1 MKLFAC
7 FISMFLLV
15 ETVIAQPINRPT
27 NGVQDERA
35 TMYKLEHVNVY
46 YGTSGVLKMDA
57 TVIVKKGLIVAIADN
72 ASVKMLNTSE
82 YASAQILDCKGLY
95 MYPSFIDLYSD
106 YGISKLARID
116 KTGPGEQNLSKKKG
130 AYYWN
135 QAIHP
140 ETDAS
145 LIFSQDNTQASSNR
159 AFGYG
164 MALVHQT
171 DGIAR
176 GTSCLVNYADNG
188 DQLTLLKS
196 NVSACFSFSKGSS
209 SQDYPSSLMGSIALL
224 RQLYYDGQ
232 TGLQEK
238 NLSVEAYQRS
248 SKLPVL
254 FQSEDPLNVLRAYQ
268 LSKEFNQVFWIKS
281 NGTDFKH
288 LKDYVGNNLHLIVP
302 INFPKAI
309 VANNPLDAQH
319 VSWAEM
325 KTWECAPYN
334 PRYLS
339 ENKVDFVLTA
349 AGCKSADEFFKN
361 LRKAVHYGLEE
372 KAALEALTIKPAR
385 WLGIQKEY
393 GSIEIGKHANFI
405 LCNGPLFDDKTIL
418 IQNWI
423 EGIPYILKDNYATD
437 LRGEYSLKLASM
449 DFPFHLVCK
458 GALNDYE
465 WSLVNEKES
474 KNKLKVNVVVNR
486 QQVRINFNYPTKY
499 LLNDVP
505 LKDSLIDLQLIG
517 NITSIGM
524 EGVYLNPSKNNLE
537 DWTAT
542 IDKQNDSAVVKKS
555 TKKYDLPVLRYPFN
569 AYGNIQQPK
578 SENFV
583 FRNANIVTNTTAG
596 NIQGD
601 LWIKDGKI
609 FKIGTHLMV
618 PDSVLQADFGGMY
631 ISPGII
637 DEHSHIA
644 ASGDVNEGTQSV
656 TSEVR
661 LGDVINSDDINIY
674 RQLSGGVTTSHI
686 LHGSANP
693 IGGQTQ
699 LIKLRW
705 GASPEE
711 MKFKNAPGFIKFALG
726 ENVKQANWGENA
738 VTRFPQTRMG
748 VEQVLMDAFSR
759 AATYKQK
766 KAKALPGTFHT
777 DLELEA
783 LVEIMEQKRFITCHS
798 YVQSEINMLMH
809 VADTFGFKV
818 NTFTHILEGYKV
830 ADKMAKHG
838 VSGASTF
845 SDWWAYKFE
854 VMEAIPQNASLMS
867 RWNIPVGINSDDAEM
882 GRRLNQE
889 AAKSVKYGGMS
900 EVDAF
905 KMCTLNPAKML
916 HVDQYVGTLA
926 EGKDADFVVWTATP
940 LSVYAVV
947 TATYI
952 DGKCYYSLQDANQK
966 SEFLKQDKQRLWQL
980 MQDAK
985 TAGEPT
991 TNASPSGESTYY
1003 SCGGQEENH

>member
-1 MKLFAC
+1 M
-7 FISMFLLV
+7 
-15 ETVIAQPINRPT
+15 AQPINRPV
-27 NGVQDERA
+27 NGTQDERGNI
-35 TMYKLEHVNVY
+35 YKLEHVNVY
-46 YGTSGVLKMDA
+46 YGTDGVIKMDA
-57 TVIVKKGLIVAIADN
+57 TVIVKKGIIVAIADN
-72 ASVKMLNTSE
+72 KTAGMLNNAE
-82 YASAQILDCKGLY
+82 YAAAQSVYCKGLY

-106 YGISKLARID
+106 YGVAKLARID
-116 KTGPGEQNLSKKKG
+116 KSGAGEQNLSKKKG

-135 QAIHP
+135 QAVHP

-145 LIFSQDNTQASSNR
+145 LIFSQDNTQAASNR
-159 AFGYG
+159 AFGFG
-164 MALVHQT
+164 IALVHQT

-188 DQLTLLKS
+188 DQLSLMKT
-196 NVSACFSFSKGSS
+196 NVTSCFSFSKGSS

-232 TGLQEK
+232 TGIPEK

-254 FQSEDPLNVLRAYQ
+254 FQSEDPLNVLRAFQ
-268 LSKEFNQVFWIKS
+268 LSKEFNQVFWIKT
-281 NGTDFKH
+281 NGNDFKH

-302 INFPKAI
+302 LTFPKAI
-309 VANNPLDAQH
+309 IANNPLDAQH
-319 VSWAEM
+319 VSWSEM
-325 KTWECAPYN
+325 KAWECAPYN
-334 PRYLS
+334 LRYLAD
-339 ENKVDFVLTA
+339 NKIDFVLTA
-349 AGCKSADEFFKN
+349 AGCKNADEFLKN
-361 LRKAVHYGLEE
+361 LRKSVKYGLDP
-372 KAALEALTIKPAR
+372 KLTLEALTIKPAR

-405 LCNGPLFDDKTIL
+405 LCNGPLFEEKTTIM
-418 IQNWI
+418 QNWI
-423 EGIPYILKDNYATD
+423 EGNPFILKENYALD
-437 LRGEYSLKLASM
+437 LRGDYTLKTESLN
-449 DFPFHLVCK
+449 FPFHLICK
-458 GALNDYE
+458 GTLNDYE
-465 WSLVNEKES
+465 WSLVNATDP
-474 KNKLKVNVVVNR
+474 KNKLKVNVAVNR
-486 QQVRINFNYPTKY
+486 QQVRINLNYPKKY
-499 LLNDVP
+499 YLNEVSP
-505 LKDSLIDLQLIG
+505 KDSIIELQLIG
-517 NITSIGM
+517 EISASGL
-524 EGVYLNPSKNNLE
+524 EGVFLSPIDMTLKS
-537 DWTAT
+537 WTAT
-542 IDKQNDSAVVKKS
+542 LERKDDSAQVKKNVMIPE
-555 TKKYDLPVLRYPFN
+555 LPELRFPFN
-569 AYGNIQQPK
+569 PFGNVKAPK
-578 SENFV
+578 PVNFV
-583 FRNANIVTNTTAG
+583 FKNATLCTNTTQG
-596 NIQGD
+596 NVKAD
-601 LWIKDGKI
+601 LWICNGKI
-609 FKIGTHLMV
+609 YKIGANLSF
-618 PDSVLQADFGGMY
+618 PDSVKSADFGGMY

-661 LGDVINSDDINIY
+661 LGDVINNDDINIY

-705 GASPEE
+705 GVSPEE
-711 MKFKNAPGFIKFALG
+711 MKFRNAPGFIKFALG

-759 AATYKQK
+759 ASVYKQK
-766 KAKALPGTFHT
+766 KAKAAPGTFHT

-783 LVEIMEQKRFITCHS
+783 LVEIMQHQRFITCHS

-889 AAKSVKYGGMS
+889 AAKSVKYGGLN
-900 EVDAF
+900 ELDAM

-916 HVDQYVGTLA
+916 HVDQYVGALE
-926 EGKDADFVVWTATP
+926 EGKDADFVIWTNSP
-940 LSVYAVV
+940 LSIYAVA
-947 TATYI
+947 TATYV
-952 DGKCYYSLQDANQK
+952 DGICYYSLQDANQK
-966 SEFLKQDKQRLWQL
+966 SEFIKRDKQRLWQL

-985 TAGEPT
+985 TAGEPI
-991 TNASPSGESTYY
+991 TNASASGESIYY
-1003 SCGGQEENH
+1003 SCGGEEETH